1 MDFEHVLR
9 VLLARA
15 REVEA
20 ARENDI
26 VGDGHLRV
34 HEVVRRSFGLPRRR
48 RFPRERRGE
57 GPLQQGELPRD
68 VPVLAPLVDDAAY
81 LWAVDAARD
90 VELALGGELGKR
102 RENRRGGGDGRAEP
116 HAAT

>member
-20 ARENDI
+20 ARENDV

-34 HEVVRRSFGLPRRR
+34 HEVVRRSFGLPGRR
-48 RFPRERRGE
+48 RFAGE
-57 GPLQQGELPRD
+57 GRGKRTLQQRKLPGD
-68 VPVLAPLVDDAAY
+68 VPVLLPLVDDAAY
-81 LWAVDAARD
+81 LRAIDTAGD
-90 VELALGGELGKR
+90 VELPLGSELCER
-102 RENRRGGGDGRAEP
+102 REDRGGGDDG
-116 HAAT
+116 